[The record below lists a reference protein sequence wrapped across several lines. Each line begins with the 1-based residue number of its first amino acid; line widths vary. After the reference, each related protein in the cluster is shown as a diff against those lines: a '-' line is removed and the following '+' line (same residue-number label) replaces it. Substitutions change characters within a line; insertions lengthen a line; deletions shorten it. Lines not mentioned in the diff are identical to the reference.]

1 MMGKDKKSCFSV
13 VFAALAT
20 FCAIPVAAQ
29 ATGGEYTVTG
39 RIGTAKY
46 DGQTVYLRSF
56 RAGERLDSAVV
67 SDGKMVFC
75 GKAAGARYSRVE
87 VGNEFYCNLILEP
100 GEITLDFDSLHC
112 GRGTALN
119 DSAWQ
124 MDMAYETR
132 DSALKA
138 IWNGVEA
145 RVADVAEREKEA
157 MELAKDYYRDVF
169 MAYFAGHE
177 DDALGHWLLNSGFFR
192 SMRDADQEAVLAR
205 LGPWL
210 RTTRIAK
217 REIRRVEER
226 IRLAEA
232 RRLMGKG
239 AMFKDVEGI
248 DLEGRAVAL
257 GDYVGRGKDYVLLD
271 FWASWCGPCK
281 REIPY
286 LARLSKKFKGRGL
299 TVVGMFVADNREN
312 FAKAV
317 ADEGISWPQIFD
329 SANKARALYGVTGI
343 PQIILFD
350 PEGRIVARDL
360 CGEQMVKFVEETLGN
375 GLK

>member
-1 MMGKDKKSCFSV
+1 MGKDKKGCFSV

-20 FCAIPVAAQ
+20 FCTMPVASQ
-29 ATGGEYTVTG
+29 ATDGEYTVAG

-46 DGQTVYLRSF
+46 DGQTVCLRSF
-56 RAGERLDSAVV
+56 ESGERLDSAVV
-67 SDGKMVFC
+67 GGGKMVFC
-75 GKAAGARYSRVE
+75 GRAAGARYSRVE

-100 GEITLDFDSLHC
+100 GDITLDFDSLHC

-124 MDMAYETR
+124 VELAYETR

-138 IWNGVEA
+138 IWNDVEA
-145 RVADVAEREKEA
+145 RIADVAEREKEA
-157 MELAKDYYRDVF
+157 VKLAKDYYRDVF

-177 DDALGHWLLNSGFFR
+177 DDALGQWLLNSGFFR
-192 SMRDADQEAVLAR
+192 SMRDADQEAVVAV

-210 RTTRIAK
+210 RTPRVAK
-217 REIRRVEER
+217 REIRRVGER
-226 IRLAEA
+226 AKLDEA
-232 RRLMGKG
+232 RRLTGKG

-248 DLEGRAVAL
+248 DLKGRAAAL

-286 LARLSKKFKGRGL
+286 LARLSEKFKGRGL
-299 TVVGMFVADNREN
+299 TVVGMFVADTREN

-317 ADEGISWPQIFD
+317 AAEGISWPQIFD
-329 SANKARALYGVTGI
+329 SAKTARALYGVTGI
-343 PQIILFD
+343 PQIILFAPD
-350 PEGRIVARDL
+350 GRIVARDL
-360 CGEQMVKFVEETLGN
+360 RGDRLKDKLAELLGR
-375 GLK
+375 

>member
-1 MMGKDKKSCFSV
+1 MGKDKKGCFSV

-20 FCAIPVAAQ
+20 FCAMPVASQ
-29 ATGGEYTVTG
+29 ATDGEYTVAG

-46 DGQTVYLRSF
+46 DGQTVYLRHFESD
-56 RAGERLDSAVV
+56 ERLDSAVV
-67 SDGKMVFC
+67 SGGKMVFC
-75 GKAAGARYSRVE
+75 GRAAGARYSRVE

-100 GEITLDFDSLHC
+100 GDITLDFDSLHC
-112 GRGTALN
+112 GRGTVLN

-124 MDMAYETR
+124 VEMAYERR
-132 DSALKA
+132 DSVLKV

-145 RVADVAEREKEA
+145 RIAGAAEREKEA
-157 MELAKDYYRDVF
+157 EKLAKDYYRDVF
-169 MAYFAGHE
+169 TAYFAGHE
-177 DDALGHWLLNSGFFR
+177 DDALGHVLLNSGFLR
-192 SMRDADQEAVLAR
+192 SMRDADQEAVVAV

-210 RTTRIAK
+210 RTTRVAK
-217 REIRRVEER
+217 REIRRVGER
-226 IRLAEA
+226 AKLDEA

-248 DLEGRAVAL
+248 DLKGRAAAL

-286 LARLSKKFKGRGL
+286 LARLSEKFKGRGL
-299 TVVGMFVADNREN
+299 TVVGMFVADTREN

-317 ADEGISWPQIFD
+317 AAEGISWPQIFD
-329 SANKARALYGVTGI
+329 SAKTARALYGVTGI
-343 PQIILFD
+343 PQIILFAPD
-350 PEGRIVARDL
+350 GRIVARDL
-360 CGEQMVKFVEETLGN
+360 RGEQMVKLVEETLGS
-375 GLK
+375 GRK

>member
-1 MMGKDKKSCFSV
+1 MQSV
-13 VFAALAT
+13 IKVCFAAITALCSMAGM
-20 FCAIPVAAQ
+20 AQ
-29 ATGGEYTVTG
+29 TTGGEYTVTG
-39 RIGTAKY
+39 RIGTVKY
-46 DGQTVYLRSF
+46 DGQTVYLRGFES
-56 RAGERLDSAVV
+56 GERLDSAVV
-67 SDGKMVFC
+67 NGGNMVFS
-75 GKAAGARYSRVE
+75 GYTAGARYSRVE

-100 GEITLDFDSLHC
+100 GDITLDFDSLHC

-124 MDMAYETR
+124 VELAYER
-132 DSALKA
+132 SDSALKA
-138 IWNGVEA
+138 IWNDVEA
-145 RVADVAEREKEA
+145 RVTDVAEREKEGV
-157 MELAKDYYRDVF
+157 ELAKDYYREVF

-177 DDALGHWLLNSGFFR
+177 DDALGHWLLNSSFLR
-192 SMRDADQEAVLAR
+192 SMRDADQEAVVAV

-210 RTTRIAK
+210 RTTRVAK
-217 REIRRVEER
+217 REICRVEER

-232 RRLMGKG
+232 RRLTGNG

-248 DLEGRAVAL
+248 DLKGRAVAL

-271 FWASWCGPCK
+271 FWASWCGPCR

-299 TVVGMFVADNREN
+299 TVVGMFVADNHGN

-329 SANKARALYGVTGI
+329 SADKARALYGVTGI

-360 CGEQMVKFVEETLGN
+360 RGEQMVKFVEKTLGN
-375 GLK
+375 GRE

>member
-1 MMGKDKKSCFSV
+1 MHSIFKICFATL
-13 VFAALAT
+13 AAL
-20 FCAIPVAAQ
+20 CGMQGEAQ
-29 ATGGEYTVTG
+29 TMGGKYTVAG
-39 RIGTAKY
+39 QIGTTKY
-46 DGQTVYLRSF
+46 DGQTVYLSCF
-56 RAGERLDSAVV
+56 ESDQRLDSAVV
-67 SDGKMVFC
+67 NGGKMVFS
-75 GKAAGARYSRVE
+75 GTAGRPRYCRVE

-100 GEITLDFDSLHC
+100 GDITLDFDSLHC
-112 GRGTALN
+112 GRGAALN

-124 MDMAYETR
+124 VEMAYETI

-145 RVADVAEREKEA
+145 RVADVAEREREG

-177 DDALGHWLLNSGFFR
+177 DDALGQWLLNSGFFR
-192 SMRDADQEAVLAR
+192 SMRDTDQEAVVAV

-210 RTTRIAK
+210 RTTRVAK

-232 RRLMGKG
+232 RRLTGKG

-248 DLEGRAVAL
+248 DLKGRAVAL

-271 FWASWCGPCK
+271 FWASWCGPCR

-312 FAKAV
+312 FANAV

-360 CGEQMVKFVEETLGN
+360 RGEQMVKFVEETLGN
-375 GLK
+375 GRE

>member
-1 MMGKDKKSCFSV
+1 MQSV
-13 VFAALAT
+13 IKVCFAAITALCSMAGM
-20 FCAIPVAAQ
+20 AQ
-29 ATGGEYTVTG
+29 TTGGEYTVTG
-39 RIGTAKY
+39 RIGTVKY
-46 DGQTVYLRSF
+46 DGQTVYLRGFES
-56 RAGERLDSAVV
+56 GERLDSAVV
-67 SDGKMVFC
+67 NGGNMVFS
-75 GKAAGARYSRVE
+75 GYTAGARYSRVE

-100 GEITLDFDSLHC
+100 GNITLDFDSLHC
-112 GRGTALN
+112 GRGAVLN

-124 MDMAYETR
+124 AEMAYETR

-138 IWNGVEA
+138 IWSGVEV
-145 RVADVAEREKEA
+145 RVANEEEREEEA
-157 MELAKDYYRDVF
+157 GRLAKDYYRDVF

-192 SMRDADQEAVLAR
+192 SMRDADQRAVLAR

-210 RTTRIAK
+210 RSTGVAR

-226 IRLAEA
+226 AKLAEA
-232 RRLMGKG
+232 RRLTGKG
-239 AMFKDVEGI
+239 AMFKEVEGT
-248 DLEGRAVAL
+248 DLDGRSVAL

-271 FWASWCGPCK
+271 FWASWCRPCK

-299 TVVGMFVADNREN
+299 TVVGIFVADTREN

-317 ADEGISWPQIFD
+317 ANEGISWPQNFD
-329 SANKARALYGVTGI
+329 STNTARFLYGVTGI

-350 PEGRIVARDL
+350 PEGRIVARNL
-360 CGEQMVKFVEETLGN
+360 RGEQMVKFVEETLGN
-375 GLK
+375 GRK

>member
-1 MMGKDKKSCFSV
+1 MCFV
-13 VFAALAT
+13 VLAAL
-20 FCAIPVAAQ
+20 CAMPVAAQ
-29 ATGGEYTVTG
+29 ATGGDYTVTG

-46 DGQTVYLRSF
+46 DGQTVYLRHFESD
-56 RAGERLDSAVV
+56 ERLDSAVV
-67 SDGKMVFC
+67 TGGMVFFS
-75 GKAAGARYSRVE
+75 GKTSGARYSRVE

-100 GEITLDFDSLHC
+100 GDITLDFDSLHC
-112 GRGTALN
+112 GRGAVLN

-124 MDMAYETR
+124 VEAAYETR
-132 DSALKA
+132 DSVLRV

-145 RVADVAEREKEA
+145 RIAGSAEREKEA
-157 MELAKDYYRDVF
+157 EKLAKDYYRDVF
-169 MAYFAGHE
+169 TAYFAGHE
-177 DDALGHWLLNSGFFR
+177 DDVLGHWLLNSGFLR

-210 RTTRIAK
+210 RTTKIAK

-226 IRLAEA
+226 AKLAEA
-232 RRLMGKG
+232 YRLMGKG
-239 AMFKDVEGI
+239 VMFKDVEGCGL
-248 DLEGRAVAL
+248 DGSSVAL
-257 GDYVGRGKDYVLLD
+257 SDYVGRGKNYILLD

-299 TVVGMFVADNREN
+299 TVVGMFVADTREN

-317 ADEGISWPQIFD
+317 VDEGISWPQIFD
-329 SANKARALYGVTGI
+329 STNKARALYGVTGI

-360 CGEQMVKFVEETLGN
+360 RGEQMVRLVEETLSSGR
-375 GLK
+375 K

>member
-1 MMGKDKKSCFSV
+1 MKSIIKLCFV
-13 VFAALAT
+13 VLAAL
-20 FCAIPVAAQ
+20 CAMPVAAQ
-29 ATGGEYTVTG
+29 TTGGDYTVTG
-39 RIGTAKY
+39 RIGIAKY

-56 RAGERLDSAVV
+56 ESGERLASAVV
-67 SDGKMVFC
+67 TGGKMVFC
-75 GKAAGARYSRVE
+75 GKVDGARYSRVE

-100 GEITLDFDSLHC
+100 GDITLDFDSLHF
-112 GRGTALN
+112 GRGGVLN

-124 MDMAYETR
+124 VEMAYERR
-132 DSALKA
+132 DSVLKV

-145 RVADVAEREKEA
+145 RIAGAAEREKEA
-157 MELAKDYYRDVF
+157 EKLAKDYYRDVF
-169 MAYFAGHE
+169 TAYFAGHE
-177 DDALGHWLLNSGFFR
+177 DDALGHKLLNSGFFR
-192 SMRDADQEAVLAR
+192 SMRDADQEAVLSR

-210 RTTRIAK
+210 RTTKIAK

-226 IRLAEA
+226 AKLDEA
-232 RRLMGKG
+232 RRLTGKG

-248 DLEGRAVAL
+248 DLKGRAAAL

-286 LARLSKKFKGRGL
+286 LARLSEKFKGRGL
-299 TVVGMFVADNREN
+299 TVVGMFVADKREN

-317 ADEGISWPQIFD
+317 AGEGISWPQIFD

-343 PQIILFD
+343 PQIILFAPD
-350 PEGRIVARDL
+350 GRIVARDL
-360 CGEQMVKFVEETLGN
+360 RGEQMVKLVEETLGS
-375 GLK
+375 GRK

>member
-1 MMGKDKKSCFSV
+1 MQSVIKVCFTVIAVLS
-13 VFAALAT
+13 AM
-20 FCAIPVAAQ
+20 PVAAQ

-46 DGQTVYLRSF
+46 DGQTVCLRSF
-56 RAGERLDSAVV
+56 ESGERLDSAVV
-67 SDGKMVFC
+67 NGGKMVFS

-100 GEITLDFDSLHC
+100 GDITLDFDSLHC

-124 MDMAYETR
+124 MEMAYETI

-145 RVADVAEREKEA
+145 RVADVAEREREG

-177 DDALGHWLLNSGFFR
+177 DDALGQWLLNSGFFR
-192 SMRDADQEAVLAR
+192 SMRDTDQEAVVAV

-210 RTTRIAK
+210 RTTRVAK
-217 REIRRVEER
+217 RELRRVEER
-226 IRLAEA
+226 AKLAEA
-232 RRLMGKG
+232 RRLTGKG

-271 FWASWCGPCK
+271 FWASWCGPCR

-312 FAKAV
+312 FANAV

-360 CGEQMVKFVEETLGN
+360 RGEQMVKFVEETLGN
-375 GLK
+375 GRE

>member
-1 MMGKDKKSCFSV
+1 MQSVIKVCFTVIAVLS
-13 VFAALAT
+13 AM
-20 FCAIPVAAQ
+20 PVAAQ

-46 DGQTVYLRSF
+46 DGQTVYLSCF
-56 RAGERLDSAVV
+56 ESDQRLDSAVV
-67 SDGKMVFC
+67 NGGKMVFS
-75 GKAAGARYSRVE
+75 GTAGRPRYCRVE

-100 GEITLDFDSLHC
+100 GCIMLDFDSLHC
-112 GRGTALN
+112 GRGAALN

-124 MDMAYETR
+124 VEMAYETR

-145 RVADVAEREKEA
+145 RIADVAEREREG

-169 MAYFAGHE
+169 MAYFVGHE
-177 DDALGHWLLNSGFFR
+177 DDALGQWLLNSGFFR
-192 SMRDADQEAVLAR
+192 SMRDADQEAVVAV

-210 RTTRIAK
+210 RTTRVAK
-217 REIRRVEER
+217 RELRRVEER
-226 IRLAEA
+226 AKLAEA
-232 RRLMGKG
+232 RRLTGKG

-248 DLEGRAVAL
+248 DLEGRAVAF

-271 FWASWCGPCK
+271 FWASWCGPCR

-299 TVVGMFVADNREN
+299 TVVGMFVADTREN

-329 SANKARALYGVTGI
+329 SGNTARTLYGVGSI

-360 CGEQMVKFVEETLGN
+360 RGEQMVKFVERTLGN
-375 GLK
+375 GRE

>member
-1 MMGKDKKSCFSV
+1 MGKDKKGCFSV

-20 FCAIPVAAQ
+20 FCAMPVASQ
-29 ATGGEYTVTG
+29 ATDGEYTVAG

-46 DGQTVYLRSF
+46 DGQTVYLRHFESD
-56 RAGERLDSAVV
+56 ERLDSAVV
-67 SDGKMVFC
+67 SGGKMVFC
-75 GKAAGARYSRVE
+75 GRAAGARYSRVE

-100 GEITLDFDSLHC
+100 GDITLDFDSLHC
-112 GRGTALN
+112 GRGTVLN

-124 MDMAYETR
+124 VEMAYERR
-132 DSALKA
+132 DSVLKV

-145 RVADVAEREKEA
+145 RIAGAAEREKEA
-157 MELAKDYYRDVF
+157 EKLAKDYYRDVF
-169 MAYFAGHE
+169 TAYFAGHE
-177 DDALGHWLLNSGFFR
+177 DDALGHVLLNSGFLR
-192 SMRDADQEAVLAR
+192 SMRDADQEAVLSR

-210 RTTRIAK
+210 RTTKIAK

-226 IRLAEA
+226 AKLDEA
-232 RRLMGKG
+232 RRLTGKG

-248 DLEGRAVAL
+248 DLKGRAAAL

-286 LARLSKKFKGRGL
+286 LARLSEKFKGRGL
-299 TVVGMFVADNREN
+299 TVVGMFVADTREN

-317 ADEGISWPQIFD
+317 AAEGISWPQIFD
-329 SANKARALYGVTGI
+329 SAKTARALYGVTGI
-343 PQIILFD
+343 PQIILFAPD
-350 PEGRIVARDL
+350 GRIVARDL
-360 CGEQMVKFVEETLGN
+360 RGEQMVKLVEETLGS
-375 GLK
+375 GRK

>member
-1 MMGKDKKSCFSV
+1 MQSIFKICFATL
-13 VFAALAT
+13 AAL
-20 FCAIPVAAQ
+20 CGMQGEAQ
-29 ATGGEYTVTG
+29 TMGGKYTVTG
-39 RIGTAKY
+39 RIGTVKY
-46 DGQTVYLRSF
+46 DGQTVYLRGFES
-56 RAGERLDSAVV
+56 GERLDSAVV
-67 SDGKMVFC
+67 NGGKMVFC
-75 GKAAGARYSRVE
+75 GKAACARYSRVE

-100 GEITLDFDSLHC
+100 GDITLDFDSLHC

-124 MDMAYETR
+124 VEMAYETS

-138 IWNGVEA
+138 IWNDVEA
-145 RVADVAEREKEA
+145 RVTDVAEREKEGV
-157 MELAKDYYRDVF
+157 ELAKDYYREVF

-177 DDALGHWLLNSGFFR
+177 DDALGHWLLNSSFLR
-192 SMRDADQEAVLAR
+192 SMRDADQKTVVAR

-226 IRLAEA
+226 ARLAEA
-232 RRLMGKG
+232 YRLTGKG
-239 AMFKDVEGI
+239 AMFKDVEGTGL
-248 DLEGRAVAL
+248 DGRAVAL

-299 TVVGMFVADNREN
+299 TVVGIFVADTREN

-317 ADEGISWPQIFD
+317 ANEGISWPQIFD
-329 SANKARALYGVTGI
+329 STNTARFLYGVTGI

-360 CGEQMVKFVEETLGN
+360 RGEQMVKFVEKTLGN
-375 GLK
+375 GRE